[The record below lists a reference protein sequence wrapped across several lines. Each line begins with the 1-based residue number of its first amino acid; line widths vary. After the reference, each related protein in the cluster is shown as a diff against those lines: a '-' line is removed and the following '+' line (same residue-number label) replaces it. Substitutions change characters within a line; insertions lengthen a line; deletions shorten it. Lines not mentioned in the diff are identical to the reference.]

1 MWGGNSLRHHLQ
13 TWQIAKRTFNG
24 NNSVWQG
31 QERVLLLDTTK
42 EDLEA
47 IQLCEEAIMQM
58 VVRPACDDSHRS
70 PPWGC
75 QELQDSR
82 SQPIVSSHLFPGD

>member
-1 MWGGNSLRHHLQ
+1 MQ

-58 VVRPACDDSHRS
+58 VVRPACDDSQISTMGLPRTS
-70 PPWGC
+70 GLKESAYCKLSSLPW
-75 QELQDSR
+75 
-82 SQPIVSSHLFPGD
+82 